1 MKKIVGAVLL
11 SLLAFGATMSLN
23 TTEAY
28 AKTVK
33 TTDRPAK
40 VMKLEEK
47 KTPPKAAPAIANEY
61 IKEEGIE
68 KLRDTGNIIAAV
80 SEAMG
85 TDSSFNG
92 VAKTDAEAYK
102 AAVVAFV
109 DAYVLAHPEA
119 VKTEDTEEAEEAPEA
134 IEEEDAE
141 VKDAPAVAN
150 MALRKSGFKRLTDG
164 GNVIAAIAEEMAED
178 GTFEGV
184 MNTAVEEYRTAVMNF
199 IKSFGILLPSAM
211 TIITSL

>member
-1 MKKIVGAVLL
+1 MKKRVGAVLL

-33 TTDRPAK
+33 NTDRPAK
-40 VMKLEEK
+40 VMKVEEK
-47 KTPPKAAPAIANEY
+47 KIPPKSAPAIANEY

-68 KLRDTGNIIAAV
+68 KLRDAGNIIAAV

-85 TDSSFNG
+85 PDSSFNG
-92 VAKTDAEAYK
+92 IAKTDVEAYK
-102 AAVVAFV
+102 SAVVAFV
-109 DAYVLAHPEA
+109 DAYVVAHPEA

-150 MALRKSGFKRLTDG
+150 MALRKTGLSRLTEN
-164 GNVIAAIAEEMAED
+164 GNVIAAIAKEMAED
-178 GTFEGV
+178 GTFKGV
-184 MNTAVEEYRTAVMNF
+184 LNTALEEYKEAVMDF
-199 IKSFGILLPSAM
+199 INSFGIVLPSAM
-211 TIITSL
+211 TIIKSL

>member
-33 TTDRPAK
+33 NTDRPAK

-47 KTPPKAAPAIANEY
+47 KTPPKSAPAIANEY

-68 KLRDTGNIIAAV
+68 KLRDAGNIIAAV

-85 TDSSFNG
+85 PDSSFNG
-92 VAKTDAEAYK
+92 IAKTDVEAYK
-102 AAVVAFV
+102 SAVVAFV
-109 DAYVLAHPEA
+109 DAYVVAHPEA
-119 VKTEDTEEAEEAPEA
+119 VKTEEAEEAPEA

-150 MALRKSGFKRLTDG
+150 MALRKTGLSRLTEN
-164 GNVIAAIAEEMAED
+164 GNVIAAIAKEMAED
-178 GTFEGV
+178 GTFKGV
-184 MNTAVEEYRTAVMNF
+184 LNTAVENYKNAVMDF
-199 IKSFGILLPSAM
+199 ISSFGIVLP
-211 TIITSL
+211 

>member
-28 AKTVK
+28 AKTVRN
-33 TTDRPAK
+33 TDRPAK
-40 VMKLEEK
+40 VMKVEENK
-47 KTPPKAAPAIANEY
+47 IPPKSAPAIANKY
-61 IKEEGIE
+61 IGEEGIE
-68 KLRDTGNIIAAV
+68 KLRDAGNIIAAV

-85 TDSSFNG
+85 PDSSFNG
-92 VAKTDAEAYK
+92 IAKTDVEAYK
-102 AAVVAFV
+102 SAVVAFV
-109 DAYVLAHPEA
+109 DAYVVAHPEA

-150 MALRKSGFKRLTDG
+150 MALRKTGLSRLTEN
-164 GNVIAAIAEEMAED
+164 GNVIAAIAKEMAED
-178 GTFEGV
+178 GTFKGV
-184 MNTAVEEYRTAVMNF
+184 LNTAVENYKNAVMDF
-199 IKSFGILLPSAM
+199 INSFGIVLPSAM
-211 TIITSL
+211 TIIKSI